1 LLLWSGGWWVMV
13 VVVVGLRC
21 EYVLVDA
28 WIIFSDLIFF
38 FFFFCL
44 FHFLGGGV

>member
-1 LLLWSGGWWVMV
+1 MV

-38 FFFFCL
+38 FFFFL
-44 FHFLGGGV
+44 SFPFSGRRRLRR